1 MEELKNKYLL
11 AVIPADTLLFRKAA
25 DKKVYESMYFSFNS
39 AGTFSSDHSNEPTQ
53 TWRTIRPI
61 ISRLIVND
69 KLSPPKYNTDLE
81 YCYHQFCGE
90 ELYYLEI
97 RSRNNPKRKAFLEFL
112 KGKGIDS
119 WVTPVEN
126 KMAMELH
133 LFTVENKE
141 LVKFKQFI
149 NEDKNKILGNKET
162 FDRVVLLDPKEH
174 I

>member
-1 MEELKNKYLL
+1 MEELKSKYLL
-11 AVIPADTLLFRKAA
+11 AIIPTDTLLFRKAA
-25 DKKVYESMYFSFNS
+25 DKNVYDSMYFSFNS
-39 AGTFSSDHSNEPTQ
+39 AGTYSSDYSGNPTQ
-53 TWRTIRPI
+53 TWITIRPI
-61 ISRLIVND
+61 VSRLIVNENV
-69 KLSPPKYNTDLE
+69 SSQKYNTDLE

-90 ELYYLEI
+90 ELYYLDI
-97 RSRNNPKRKAFLEFL
+97 KRRHNQKRKPFLDFL
-112 KGKGIDS
+112 KSKGIDS

-141 LVKFKQFI
+141 LVEFKQFI

-162 FDRVVLLDPKEH
+162 FNRVVFLDPKKH